1 MGIILYNKQK
11 WEIAFDEWVRLLK
24 VANAE
29 EEMLTDPKAIWDEA
43 WRHAFMI
50 SLSIVHRH
58 DVANNTKAIQDDL
71 LKELK

>member
-1 MGIILYNKQK
+1 MGVILYKKQK
-11 WEIAFDEWVRLLK
+11 WENAFDEWVRLLQ

-29 EEMLTDPKAIWDEA
+29 EEMLKDPKAVWDEA

-50 SLSIVHRH
+50 SLSIVNSH

-71 LKELK
+71 IKELK